1 MFSEYPIF
9 LIFNRRLNQSE
20 FFLLKMSCWSLLFKS
35 CAPGFND
42 FPKCVNMEMEW
53 DGNFLITLVLAI
65 GIPLLLLF
73 IILLVC
79 LCLKK
84 RRVFIGISQEEK
96 YKSGK
101 NISHSLTFQLT
112 LP

>member
-1 MFSEYPIF
+1 MFSHASNRV
-9 LIFNRRLNQSE
+9 NRRLNQSD
-20 FFLLKMSCWSLLFKS
+20 FFLLKMSCLSLLFKS
-35 CAPGFND
+35 SAPGFND
-42 FPKCVNMEMEW
+42 FPKCVMEMEW
-53 DGNFLITLVLAI
+53 DGNYTLVLAI

-84 RRVFIGISQEEK
+84 RRVFLGISQEEK

-101 NISHSLTFQLT
+101 NINRTT
-112 LP
+112 